1 MAALERNR
9 TLHGI
14 PASTGLA
21 AGPAFILQDVELEV
35 PERTVE
41 DPTQEIARLDA
52 AIEQAVSEIAELR
65 DRTEKEAGSE
75 EAAIFEAHAMILQDP
90 TLIKDVHTAIEEKG
104 ANVEAAWMQAID
116 ANVEKMEALE
126 DEYLQARAADIRD
139 VGKRVLRILLGQ
151 DEGSL
156 SDLNTP
162 SIIVAR
168 DLTPSDTVRLD
179 KSLVLA
185 FCTAEGGPTSHTAI
199 LAKALGLPAIVGA
212 DEALLSIEH
221 GAALLVNGTS
231 GEIVI
236 NPDLEAREAFE
247 QKQKEQQSQA
257 EVELS
262 NALDP
267 AVTLDGHHVEVV
279 ANIGNPEEARAS
291 LEYGAE
297 GIGLLRTE
305 FLYLNRSTAPDE
317 AEQLSA
323 YNDILDSMED
333 RPVVVRTLDVGGD
346 KELPYLD
353 LGEET
358 NPFLGWRAIR
368 MCLDRPEMFKIQLR
382 ALLRASPG
390 HDLRMMFPMIA
401 TIAEVRQAKALL
413 EEARGEVVR
422 DGHEV
427 ADAIQIGIMVEVPSV
442 VVMAEQFAE
451 EVDFFS
457 IGTND
462 LTQYTM
468 AAERTND
475 KVARL
480 MDPCHPAILRQIE
493 QVIDAGHQA
502 GIWVGLCGEMA
513 GDPDAIPILLGLGLD
528 EFSMA
533 YPRIPH
539 AKAILRTWS
548 QEDAQDLVR
557 AALKMN
563 SASEV
568 REWVEG
574 HQEKNRTGSA

>member
-1 MAALERNR
+1 MAKLEKNR
-9 TLHGI
+9 VLHGI
-14 PASTGLA
+14 PASAGLV
-21 AGPAFILQDVELEV
+21 AGPAFVLQEVKLEA
-35 PERTVE
+35 PERSID
-41 DPTQEIARLDA
+41 DPEEEIEQLEH
-52 AIEQAVSEIAELR
+52 AISQAVSEVGELR
-65 DRTEKEAGSE
+65 DRTEAEAGSE
-75 EAAIFEAHAMILQDP
+75 EAGIFEAHAMILQDP
-90 TLIKDVHTAIEEKG
+90 TLIKDVHTAIQEEG
-104 ANVEAAWMQAID
+104 TNVEAAWMQAIEVN
-116 ANVEKMEALE
+116 AEKMEALE

-139 VGKRVLRILLGQ
+139 VGMRVLRILLGME
-151 DEGSL
+151 EGSL
-156 SDLNTP
+156 SDLSTP
-162 SIIVAR
+162 SIIVAS

-199 LAKALGLPAIVGA
+199 LAKALGLPAVVGV
-212 DEALLSIEH
+212 DDALLSIEI
-221 GAALLVNGTS
+221 GDTLLVNGAS
-231 GEIVI
+231 GEIII
-236 NPDLEAREAFE
+236 NPDAETREAFE
-247 QKQKEQQSQA
+247 KKQKHQQDQA
-257 EVELS
+257 EIELS
-262 NALDP
+262 AAQEP
-267 AVTLDGHHVEVV
+267 AVTLDGHQVEVV
-279 ANIGNPEEARAS
+279 ANVGNPEDAHAA

-305 FLYLNRSTAPDE
+305 FLYLNRTTAPDE
-317 AEQLSA
+317 DEQLTA
-323 YNDILDSMED
+323 YDEILDTMED

-353 LGEET
+353 LGEEA

-390 HDLRMMFPMIA
+390 HDLRIMFPMIA
-401 TIAEVRQAKALL
+401 TVAEVRQARALL
-413 EEARGEVVR
+413 LEARDEVEQDR
-422 DGHEV
+422 DGV
-427 ADAIQIGIMVEVPSV
+427 ADEIQIGIMVEVPSV

-493 QVIDAGHQA
+493 QVITAGHQA

-513 GDPDAIPILLGLGLD
+513 GDPDAIPLLLGLGLD

-533 YPRIPH
+533 HPRIPH
-539 AKAILRTWS
+539 AKAVLRTWS
-548 QEDAQDLVR
+548 KEEAQDVAR
-557 AALKMN
+557 AVLEMG

-568 REWVEG
+568 REWVQK
-574 HQEKNRTGSA
+574 HQADINSGSD